1 MNIRIPITPELRV
14 RLAHTNCLVVELPP
28 EISTALEGREEL
40 LKSLT
45 AADVPTDSE
54 ALRVE
59 RDLLSA
65 KCDEQAQRIRELERH
80 NSKLQACGDAACL
93 RLKEVTTELDGLKTQ
108 NANLKN
114 YIVAITHADET
125 GYVDGVGFV
134 EDFSEIEDQVKAIV
148 AAHDE
153 EVAAKAIE
161 DVANTLSK
169 KNTVQPTYDKFI
181 RTNELMQYAAQLRAK
196 AGE

>member
-14 RLAHTNCLVVELPP
+14 RLAHTDCLVVELPP

-40 LKSLT
+40 MKSLT

-80 NSKLQACGDAACL
+80 NSKLLACGDAAVI
-93 RLKEVTTELDGLKTQ
+93 RLKEVTAERDAL
-108 NANLKN
+108 
-114 YIVAITHADET
+114 
-125 GYVDGVGFV
+125 
-134 EDFSEIEDQVKAIV
+134 
-148 AAHDE
+148 AAE
-153 EVAAKAIE
+153 KGATK
-161 DVANTLSK
+161 
-169 KNTVQPTYDKFI
+169 
-181 RTNELMQYAAQLRAK
+181 
-196 AGE
+196 

>member
-40 LKSLT
+40 MKSLT

-65 KCDEQAQRIRELERH
+65 KCDEQAQRIRELERD
-80 NSKLQACGDAACL
+80 NGRLQACGDAACV
-93 RLKEVTTELDGLKTQ
+93 RLKEVIAELCTSKQ
-108 NANLKN
+108 
-114 YIVAITHADET
+114 E
-125 GYVDGVGFV
+125 
-134 EDFSEIEDQVKAIV
+134 Q
-148 AAHDE
+148 AA
-153 EVAAKAIE
+153 
-161 DVANTLSK
+161 
-169 KNTVQPTYDKFI
+169 
-181 RTNELMQYAAQLRAK
+181 
-196 AGE
+196 